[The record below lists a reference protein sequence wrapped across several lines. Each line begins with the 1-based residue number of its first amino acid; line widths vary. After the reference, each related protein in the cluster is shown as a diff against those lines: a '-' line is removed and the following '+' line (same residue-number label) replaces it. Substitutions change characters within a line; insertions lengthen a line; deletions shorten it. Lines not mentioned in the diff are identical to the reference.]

1 MYRKVRSTSSK
12 LLRLMTKNSTLF
24 SFLSVATA
32 ASLLRLF
39 PAEEGDALFPSRM
52 ADII

>member
-12 LLRLMTKNSTLF
+12 LLRLMMKNSTLF
-24 SFLSVATA
+24 CFRWAATVV
-32 ASLLRLF
+32 SLLQLF